1 MPARKIKTYNINVKG
16 QEIELS
22 LDSINF
28 FLQETHK
35 KIARKKSLE
44 KFYNNLTNFFTKD

>member
-1 MPARKIKTYNINVKG
+1 MPTRKIKTYNINVNG

-22 LDSINF
+22 LDRIDF

-35 KIARKKSLE
+35 KVAKKKSLE
-44 KFYNNLTNFFTKD
+44 KFYNNLINFFTKD